1 MALYVTAVDEN
12 SPAER
17 FGLTVGCALLAID
30 GHPLNDA
37 LDYQFYTT
45 PTSFS
50 LEVCEN
56 EQHRTV
62 QITKAEYEPLGCNF
76 KTYLGDE
83 KHSCANHCMFC
94 FIDQLPPG
102 MREPLY
108 FKDDDERLSFLFGN
122 YITLTNLTD
131 HEIDRIIQMH
141 ISPIFVSVHTTNPAL
156 RVRMLANKR
165 GGEVLDYLPRLA
177 AGGIELNCQLVL
189 CRGVN
194 DGDELRRTLT
204 DLLALRPQVGS
215 IAAVPAGVTDYRK
228 GLYKLT
234 PYDKETA
241 AATLDI
247 LEEFAQKCRAEY
259 GRSVIYPSDEW
270 YLTAER
276 PLPPAE
282 FYDAF
287 AQLEDGVGMWRLYHD
302 TFLEELENYTGLV
315 MPHSMDVVTGTLA
328 GPLIRECAD
337 ALMQKYPQVKITVH
351 EIKNEYFGGNV
362 SVAGLVTG
370 TDIIKQ
376 CSGKPV
382 VLAVNKCDKVGEPPM
397 ELYDFY
403 SLGLGE
409 LIPVSG
415 VHGHGTG
422 DLLDAVCAHLNFEE
436 DEEDTDDRITVAVIG
451 RPNVGKSSLINHI
464 LGENRL
470 IVANE
475 AGTTRDAIDTM
486 VENKYGKFIFT
497 DTAGLRK
504 RGKVESG
511 VERYSVLRSLAAV
524 ERSRVCVIMIDA
536 TVGFTEQDSKVA
548 GYAHEQGKACIIAVN
563 KWDAVEKDSYTMD
576 AMRKKLEEDF
586 SFMSYAPIVFISAKT
601 GQRVDKLFETI
612 HFVDVQNGTRVPTG
626 ALNEMLA
633 RATAKV
639 QPPSDKGKRLKV
651 FYVTQISTRPPT
663 FVCFVNQ
670 KALFHFSYQ
679 RYLENQIRETFG
691 LTGTPIKMIT
701 REHGDGAVKAGKV

>member
-1 MALYVTAVDEN
+1 MQVVAI
-12 SPAER
+12 
-17 FGLTVGCALLAID
+17 VGRPNVGKSTLFNKLV
-30 GHPLNDA
+30 G
-37 LDYQFYTT
+37 Q
-45 PTSFS
+45 
-50 LEVCEN
+50 
-56 EQHRTV
+56 
-62 QITKAEYEPLGCNF
+62 
-76 KTYLGDE
+76 
-83 KHSCANHCMFC
+83 
-94 FIDQLPPG
+94 
-102 MREPLY
+102 
-108 FKDDDERLSFLFGN
+108 RLSIVDDKPGV
-122 YITLTNLTD
+122 TR
-131 HEIDRIIQMH
+131 DRIY
-141 ISPIFVSVHTTNPAL
+141 SRCEWLGREF
-156 RVRMLANKR
+156 MLI
-165 GGEVLDYLPRLA
+165 DT
-177 AGGIELNCQLVL
+177 GGIEPK
-189 CRGVN
+189 
-194 DGDELRRTLT
+194 T
-204 DLLALRPQVGS
+204 DDVILAQMREQAML
-215 IAAVPAGVTDYRK
+215 AVERADAIIFVTDITTGVTAND
-228 GLYKLT
+228 
-234 PYDKETA
+234 
-241 AATLDI
+241 
-247 LEEFAQKCRAEY
+247 
-259 GRSVIYPSDEW
+259 SDV
-270 YLTAER
+270 A
-276 PLPPAE
+276 
-282 FYDAF
+282 
-287 AQLEDGVGMWRLYHD
+287 
-302 TFLEELENYTGLV
+302 
-315 MPHSMDVVTGTLA
+315 SM
-328 GPLIRECAD
+328 LI
-337 ALMQKYPQVKITVH
+337 K
-351 EIKNEYFGGNV
+351 
-362 SVAGLVTG
+362 
-370 TDIIKQ
+370 
-376 CSGKPV
+376 SGKPV
-382 VLAVNKCDKVGEPPM
+382 VLAVNKVDGIGTPPP
-397 ELYDFY
+397 EIYEFY
-403 SLGLGE
+403 NLGLGDP
-409 LIPVSG
+409 IAVSS

-475 AGTTRDAIDTM
+475 AGTTRDAIDTR

-586 SFMSYAPIVFISAKT
+586 SFMSYAPIIFISAKT

-651 FYVTQISTRPPT
+651 FYITQISTRPPT